1 MNLYENLHSL
11 LESGKSLYKLV
22 DETIVYSDIFISKN
36 CRHLKHIFYT
46 LEGKKKI
53 LSLGNL
59 AIDITSEY
67 LDSTIINNS
76 PTPQGFAWGCNI
88 RTLSCELSALGTV
101 SSKQECQLT
110 CTPTPPNPTSIN
122 PITILQYYE
131 CINNADPLNPNASY
145 LGFGCGFSS
154 YKIEDIV
161 FNKYLYDSLND
172 IKYTINTI
180 YKNSDNLLY
189 KKNIYKDKTSFNFD
203 ESSLK
208 DAYYFTI
215 VNSNNIYNIHAFVPR
230 QQQPSFSASDS
241 SGSTYIVTVT
251 LKGEDNVDKWK
262 SLINIS
268 NTFINILLAPYRS
281 LELCKTKICLLFNI
295 ILI

>member
-76 PTPQGFAWGCNI
+76 PTPSGYKWGCDI
-88 RTLSCELSALGTV
+88 KILSCKLSMFGTY
-101 SSKQECQLT
+101 SSKQACEST
-110 CTPTPPNPTSIN
+110 CTPPSPPPPPSPIPTLIK
-122 PITILQYYE
+122 PITILQSYE
-131 CINNADPLNPNASY
+131 CINTADPLNPNASY

-154 YKIEDIV
+154 YKIVNIV
-161 FNKYLYDSLND
+161 
-172 IKYTINTI
+172 IM
-180 YKNSDNLLY
+180 
-189 KKNIYKDKTSFNFD
+189 
-203 ESSLK
+203 
-208 DAYYFTI
+208 
-215 VNSNNIYNIHAFVPR
+215 
-230 QQQPSFSASDS
+230 
-241 SGSTYIVTVT
+241 
-251 LKGEDNVDKWK
+251 
-262 SLINIS
+262 
-268 NTFINILLAPYRS
+268 
-281 LELCKTKICLLFNI
+281 
-295 ILI
+295 ILIGIVYY